1 MCECVWVDEEFRCLV
16 YICYLITKINKRSDE
31 GVVAEGVCGAGPG
44 GITWWRGGAWCEGNR
59 SQLHD
64 NATIDGGRRGGRALY
79 IGIIKMPPPPGP
91 WTTRVK
97 RINQPGDMIFPATN
111 SPLYAVQLLVSPE
124 GIVKSDRQ
132 MALLYVIGC
141 NNTTGPPQ
149 PKHYIIRHIQ
159 YYICR
164 GTYTYYL

>member
-1 MCECVWVDEEFRCLV
+1 VCVCVDGRGVSVFGLYMLLNYEDKQEEWWGGGWLKVCVGPVR
-16 YICYLITKINKRSDE
+16 
-31 GVVAEGVCGAGPG
+31 VV
-44 GITWWRGGAWCEGNR
+44 TRWGGAWCEGNR

-64 NATIDGGRRGGRALY
+64 NATIDGGRRGGRVLY

-111 SPLYAVQLLVSPE
+111 SPLYAVQLLLSPE

-132 MALLYVIGC
+132 MARLYVIGR

-149 PKHYIIRHIQ
+149 PKHYIIII
-159 YYICR
+159 YNVTSV